1 MTTAATTSQT
11 TITVGSDHRIECER
25 LTLRVVAL
33 SDYEYFSGLLTDPVV
48 MRYIGVEAGRIPSA
62 NEVKAHVQRAVGV
75 WRTRGYGRWSV
86 FDRETGDFVGF
97 SGFRCEDGM
106 PELVSI
112 VHERYW
118 GNGYALEATRLVV
131 EHAFGVMALRRLE
144 ADVDPRNLA
153 SLRLLD
159 RLGFAREGLL
169 RERWQVDGGT
179 QDSLI
184 CGLLERDYVAA
195 MARVAQSGA

>member
-75 WRTRGYGRWSV
+75 WRTRGYGRWSA

-118 GNGYALEATRLVV
+118 GNGYATEAAAAVIDYGFKHLSFTEVCAYVRP
-131 EHAFGVMALRRLE
+131 ENERARA
-144 ADVDPRNLA
+144 
-153 SLRLLD
+153 LLD
-159 RLGFAREGLL
+159 RLGAEYIGIVDFHGVEG
-169 RERWQVDGGT
+169 
-179 QDSLI
+179 
-184 CGLLERDYVAA
+184 AA
-195 MARVAQSGA
+195 YSILPHNI